1 MPGIVTDLF
10 SPAPFGEHP
19 WQPMRLL
26 PKTLTAP
33 IERLGA
39 AAHRV
44 YKLRHYRPLTAA
56 AHRRLAKVA

>member
-1 MPGIVTDLF
+1 M
-10 SPAPFGEHP
+10 
-19 WQPMRLL
+19 QPTQLL

-33 IERLGA
+33 IERIGA

-56 AHRRLAKVA
+56 AHRLLAKVA